1 MNNLEN
7 LNINELKEV
16 ATKINVDKTKARK
29 REDLIKQIELTL
41 RNLDEEI
48 KKIYKNKGKEISIFE
63 ILNIIIGSKNYVRFL
78 VHIKDI
84 SFEVYML
91 LKNFFELFEKDFDE
105 N

>member
-7 LNINELKEV
+7 LNIYELKEI
-16 ATKINVDKTKARK
+16 ASKINVDKTKARK
-29 REDLIKQIELTL
+29 RENLIKEIELTL

-48 KKIYKNKGKEISIFE
+48 KKNCKNKEKNFSIFE

-84 SFEVYML
+84 SFEIYML
-91 LKNFFELFEKDFDE
+91 LKNFFESFEKDFDE
-105 N
+105 K